1 VKTGLQASALGNI
14 RAEIWWKALG
24 NLAVNPISAISKR
37 DDDRDLALSRNAR
50 PRAQDDAGR
59 AGNRRRDPLLLTVL
73 AFLGLLW

>member
-50 PRAQDDAGR
+50 PRA
-59 AGNRRRDPLLLTVL
+59 
-73 AFLGLLW
+73 